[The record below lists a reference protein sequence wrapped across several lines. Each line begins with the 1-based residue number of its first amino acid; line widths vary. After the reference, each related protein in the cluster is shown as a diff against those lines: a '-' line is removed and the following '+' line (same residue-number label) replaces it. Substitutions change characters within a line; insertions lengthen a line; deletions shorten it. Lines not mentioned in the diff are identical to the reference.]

1 VGPLKTVG
9 SGFLVA
15 RVAPSGPCGI
25 SGVRWGG
32 ADRLERLL
40 LVSLLL
46 GLVAAAFAGLAF
58 AWVVRPLIARVERVA
73 GLAARVGTSLST
85 EPVDRIDDEVSL
97 IDAALRSADAQ
108 LIADRRA
115 LEAKTQALERFLV
128 ELGHDL
134 KTPLASLKLSVDEL
148 VTPTSGEAGRAA
160 IAELLYMEQLVENL
174 RLEARLQQGSLTP
187 GRQRFDLREVVERIV
202 AGLLPLARRAGV
214 ALEAGLPEVAVWLE
228 ADRALV
234 ERALSN
240 VVHNAVSHGARNV
253 GVTLQPIQA
262 LGLFYDFRELT
273 PIGADG
279 DEMVRRLAR
288 RLIDVDLLDQ
298 AAELLTHQVE
308 ERLEGVAR
316 ASVATDLAAVYLM
329 DRQPEAALQALWSTR
344 TTLLPSALNAERRA
358 LEARALLDLG
368 RYDHALEVLGD
379 DRGPEADAVRAEV
392 LWKQEN
398 WAGAA
403 AIYERLLGDR
413 HLDAATALSPVEES
427 RLIRAGVG
435 YSLGEDAAGLSRLAG
450 RYAPFVAG
458 ARKPDAIRIALYDP
472 AALTS
477 GAGLAAAI
485 QSSDTFTGWVE
496 ATRARFRRE
505 TGGPA
510 PADPPARP
518 SPAA

>member
-1 VGPLKTVG
+1 MSQGRILRSLSRRTIAVMVGGVLATAGVLLPALIIFANTKMAAVQAEFIAALSPTGIPSGCEAAVGGWYARLGPDAEAWGYDGVTLRGGHPSAPPLPASVVAALASGRRSAVSVGPLKTVG
-9 SGFLVA
+9 SGFLAA

-25 SGVRWGG
+25 IGVRWGG

-174 RLEARLQQGSLTP
+174 RLEARLQQGNLTP

-253 GVTLQPIQA
+253 GVTLQPGNATFQ
-262 LGLFYDFRELT
+262 LEVSDDGPGLD
-273 PIGADG
+273 A
-279 DEMVRRLAR
+279 
-288 RLIDVDLLDQ
+288 
-298 AAELLTHQVE
+298 
-308 ERLEGVAR
+308 
-316 ASVATDLAAVYLM
+316 
-329 DRQPEAALQALWSTR
+329 STR
-344 TTLLPSALNAERRA
+344 STRRGEGLGMQIA
-358 LEARALLDLG
+358 ARALDLTG
-368 RYDHALEVLGD
+368 LHISYRA
-379 DRGPEADAVRAEV
+379 GPEGE
-392 LWKQEN
+392 
-398 WAGAA
+398 GT
-403 AIYERLLGDR
+403 
-413 HLDAATALSPVEES
+413 TAC
-427 RLIRAGVG
+427 I
-435 YSLGEDAAGLSRLAG
+435 
-450 RYAPFVAG
+450 
-458 ARKPDAIRIALYDP
+458 
-472 AALTS
+472 
-477 GAGLAAAI
+477 
-485 QSSDTFTGWVE
+485 
-496 ATRARFRRE
+496 
-505 TGGPA
+505 GPA
-510 PADPPARP
+510 G
-518 SPAA
+518 SG